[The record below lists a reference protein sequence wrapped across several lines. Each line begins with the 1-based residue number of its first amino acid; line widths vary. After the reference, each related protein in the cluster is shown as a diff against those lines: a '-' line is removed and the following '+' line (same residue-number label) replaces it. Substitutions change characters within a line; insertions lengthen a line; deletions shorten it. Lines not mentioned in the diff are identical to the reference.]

1 MIAVGQNVKR
11 LVAFGGRSAKTIAQ
25 AATLRRLEAGRSESH
40 EVQGT
45 PLAMSPES
53 SETSF
58 NRLAPPRARVNKG
71 SQA

>member
-40 EVQGT
+40 EVQGHLSQCPRSLAR
-45 PLAMSPES
+45 PLSTGWP
-53 SETSF
+53 
-58 NRLAPPRARVNKG
+58 LHAPG
-71 SQA
+71 